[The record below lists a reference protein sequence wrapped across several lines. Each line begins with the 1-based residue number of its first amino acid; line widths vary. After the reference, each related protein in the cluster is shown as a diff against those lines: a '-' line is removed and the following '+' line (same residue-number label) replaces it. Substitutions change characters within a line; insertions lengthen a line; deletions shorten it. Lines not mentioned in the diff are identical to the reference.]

1 MKSISGKIWM
11 EREINKN
18 LIEKSKQD
26 NNFSEIISKLTLSRN
41 FDPTEIYSIEND
53 INVSNMFKNNIDYIK
68 SLKIVISSIKNN
80 M

>member
-1 MKSISGKIWM
+1 M

-53 INVSNMFKNNIDYIK
+53 ISVSNIFKNNIDYIK
-68 SLKIVISSIKNN
+68 SLKIVINSISELIPMKSLKLE
-80 M
+80 

>member
-11 EREINKN
+11 EREINKK

-41 FDPTEIYSIEND
+41 FDPT
-53 INVSNMFKNNIDYIK
+53 
-68 SLKIVISSIKNN
+68 
-80 M
+80 